1 MAEIEA
7 VRLQALVEGRV
18 QGVGY
23 RNFVFDNATRLGLT
37 GWVRNRWDG
46 NVEVL
51 AEGERQLLEKLLD
64 KLKRGPQSSFV
75 LKVTPEWQDATGE
88 FSRFSV
94 HSTL

>member
-7 VRLQALVEGRV
+7 VRLQVLVEGRV

-23 RNFVFDNATRLGLT
+23 RNFVSDNATRLGLT

-94 HSTL
+94 HSNL

>member
-1 MAEIEA
+1 MAEIEE

-23 RNFVFDNATRLGLT
+23 RNFVSDNATRLGLT